1 VNVPDTQLITF
12 PADDHAFAAFVR
24 HAHLAL
30 DDHGRRDPSKL
41 EASLRRWH
49 THAIVREQDG
59 LASFGEPKWYVYR
72 DGHPGVKVDDAWWQA
87 EGAATIEFGA
97 DGVFTY
103 ADDAACELVDLAP
116 GALVGRHWS
125 DLVPP
130 SARDDDG
137 AWVWEQLDRAGFV
150 QSVFDLPVATGV
162 RVIEY
167 RTERV
172 AADHFRSHW
181 RRLAMVDREDSREA
195 ISA

>member
-1 VNVPDTQLITF
+1 VDVPDTKLTTF
-12 PADDHAFAAFVR
+12 PADDRVFAAFVR
-24 HAHLAL
+24 QAYLAL
-30 DDHGRRDPSKL
+30 DPAHREPASL

-49 THAIVREQDG
+49 ASAVVRQQDG
-59 LASFGEPKWYVYR
+59 LASFGEPRWYVYR
-72 DGHPGVKVDDAWWQA
+72 DGHPGVKVEDAWWQA

-97 DGVFTY
+97 DGVFTF
-103 ADDAACELVDLAP
+103 ADDAACELVELAP

-137 AWVWEQLDRAGFV
+137 AWIWEQLDRTGCV

-172 AADHFRSHW
+172 ADGHFRSHW
-181 RRLAMVDREDSREA
+181 RQLATVDAKPSREEIGA
-195 ISA
+195 

>member
-1 VNVPDTQLITF
+1 MIPFLEPQEEIYLLYIGV
-12 PADDHAFAAFVR
+12 
-24 HAHLAL
+24 AL
-30 DDHGRRDPSKL
+30 GAGP
-41 EASLRRWH
+41 
-49 THAIVREQDG
+49 
-59 LASFGEPKWYVYR
+59 
-72 DGHPGVKVDDAWWQA
+72 VKADDAWWQA

-97 DGVFTY
+97 DGVFTF
-103 ADDAACELVDLAP
+103 ADDTACELVELAP

-137 AWVWEQLDRAGFV
+137 AWIWEQLERAGSV

-172 AADHFRSHW
+172 AEDHFRSHW
-181 RRLAMVDREDSREA
+181 RQLATVDAKPAREEIGA
-195 ISA
+195 